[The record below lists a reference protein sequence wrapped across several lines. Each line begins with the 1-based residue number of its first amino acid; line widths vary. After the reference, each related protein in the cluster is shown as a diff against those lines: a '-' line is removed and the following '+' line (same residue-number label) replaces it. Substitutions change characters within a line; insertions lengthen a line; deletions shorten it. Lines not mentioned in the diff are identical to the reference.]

1 VTSLQPASIN
11 TYGYIWSHTLR
22 ACLEQLAPYGYRQ
35 FEGVI
40 NPPHLDVEASARERR
55 ELKAYM
61 QGEGLSFT
69 SLNLPSL
76 DTNLASPF
84 AYTREYTIALF
95 QKALILAADLG
106 APRLV
111 TVPGRVNPLLP
122 CPPDRSRAILRETI
136 GALIPLAR
144 NLGVKL
150 AIENVPFAALPHCRD
165 IREFLD
171 EMEDTTLCA
180 CYDVANAHFAGESP
194 AAGVASLNG
203 RIELVH
209 CSDTTRNGWR
219 HDPVGAGNVPFE
231 LLKDA
236 LQAHGY
242 DGPILL
248 EIIAPD
254 ILPAILTS
262 HDALAGVGLT
272 TGRQT
277 LHDH

>member
-1 VTSLQPASIN
+1 MTALQPASVN
-11 TYGYIWSHTLR
+11 TYGYIWSHTAR
-22 ACLEQLAPYGYRQ
+22 ACLEQLASCGYRQ

-40 NPPHLDVEASARERR
+40 NPPHLDVEASAGERR
-55 ELKAYM
+55 ELKAYL

-84 AYTREYTIALF
+84 AYTREYTVALF

-165 IREFLD
+165 IREFLN
-171 EMEDTTLCA
+171 EMDDPALCA

-194 AAGVASLNG
+194 TLGVASLNG

-209 CSDTTRNGWR
+209 CSDTTRNTWR
-219 HDPVGAGNVPFE
+219 HDPVGTGNVPFE

-242 DGPILL
+242 EGPILL

-254 ILPAILTS
+254 ILPAILAS
-262 HDALAGVGLT
+262 HDALARTGLT
-272 TGRQT
+272 QPREAAPAG
-277 LHDH
+277 